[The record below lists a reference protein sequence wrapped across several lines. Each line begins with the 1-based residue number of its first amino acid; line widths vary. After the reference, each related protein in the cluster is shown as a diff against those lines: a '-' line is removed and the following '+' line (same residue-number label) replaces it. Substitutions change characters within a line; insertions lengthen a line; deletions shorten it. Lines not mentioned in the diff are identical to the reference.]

1 MINIYFIFRME
12 QINPYDPFSRRTPSA
27 VPPQMGIPP
36 QLGKTFM
43 PEKNSAISCIQISIS
58 RGKKPTIIAVL
69 GKKTCEIR

>member
-1 MINIYFIFRME
+1 MTNIFFYVSRME

-43 PEKNSAISCIQISIS
+43 PEKNSAISCI
-58 RGKKPTIIAVL
+58 
-69 GKKTCEIR
+69 

>member
-1 MINIYFIFRME
+1 ME

-43 PEKNSAISCIQISIS
+43 PEKNSAISCISISIS
-58 RGKKPTIIAVL
+58 REKNNNNRSPGEKKLV
-69 GKKTCEIR
+69 KSDKYFS

>member
-1 MINIYFIFRME
+1 ME

-43 PEKNSAISCIQISIS
+43 PEKNSAISCI
-58 RGKKPTIIAVL
+58 
-69 GKKTCEIR
+69 